1 MRAISSVAGAIIVV
15 IIILIASGASLL
27 IISEPRTSITL
38 PTSSTTTAQKV
49 HTTTQTT
56 TSTITSTT
64 TTSTTTTTASTK
76 SYSLVET
83 RSGSGPSESS
93 PLATNE
99 GNVYFQGDGPCC
111 SIPPVYSDAKTYND
125 SGNSWT
131 LQGDYEPGIA
141 WFSANSTGLTINDQT
156 CDGSS
161 CGPRQEANAGEA
173 FNDVSF
179 YGDVSIPSNATLFS
193 IDAYIPYH
201 NYYSSC
207 ALDKGQSGCTYEL
220 LPYDAAALALDVSG
234 NLIVVSFAEVCNN
247 PCSTN
252 GLQMSAYTS
261 GGGSS
266 VNQVLNTIDNSTYTP
281 LHKLTIATDR
291 KSFIELYVDNILLY
305 SSTTMPIDLSGG
317 GGAIEISERTSING
331 EVDSVTWSNFLAYSS
346 SEIAVGG
353 LSSGMTLVASGSNGF
368 NETLSSF
375 SNGVGIINVA
385 TSPSNVSVNI
395 ELDGKVIASKSD
407 LESGAFLMLNTS

>member
-1 MRAISSVAGAIIVV
+1 MRALSSVAGAIIVV
-15 IIILIASGASLL
+15 IIILIAAGASLL
-27 IISEPRTSITL
+27 IISEPRTSITFS
-38 PTSSTTTAQKV
+38 TSSTTTTQKV
-49 HTTTQTT
+49 RTTTQTPST
-56 TSTITSTT
+56 STSTITTPTTT
-64 TTSTTTTTASTK
+64 TTSSTK
-76 SYSLVET
+76 SYSLEEM
-83 RSGSGPSESS
+83 RPGSGPSESS
-93 PLATNE
+93 PLTTSE
-99 GNVYFQGDGPCC
+99 GTVYFQGDGPCC
-111 SIPPVYSDAKTYND
+111 SKPPVYSNAKTYND
-125 SGNSWT
+125 NGNSWT

-141 WFSANSTGLTINDQT
+141 WFSANSTGLTISDQA

-173 FNDVSF
+173 FDDVSF

-193 IDAYIPYH
+193 IEAYIPYH
-201 NYYSSC
+201 SYYSSC
-207 ALDKGQSGCTYEL
+207 TLDKGQSGCTYEL

-281 LHKLTIATDR
+281 LHTLTIATDR

-317 GGAIEISERTSING
+317 GGSIEISERTSING

-346 SEIAVGG
+346 SEIAVSG

-375 SNGVGIINVA
+375 SNGVGIINVT
-385 TSPSNVSVNI
+385 TSPSNVSVSV
-395 ELDGKVIASKSD
+395 ELDGKVIASKSA
-407 LESGAFLMLNTS
+407 LKSGAFLTLNTS